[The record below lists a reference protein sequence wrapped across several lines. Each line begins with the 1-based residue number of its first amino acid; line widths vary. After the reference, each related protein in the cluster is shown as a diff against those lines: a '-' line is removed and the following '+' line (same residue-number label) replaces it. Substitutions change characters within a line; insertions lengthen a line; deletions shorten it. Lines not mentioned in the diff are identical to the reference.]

1 MTIRKFL
8 GLTLLAAIAPL
19 AATGQVRAQN
29 ATEAPTNPFFL
40 KLDTNRDRFISP
52 EEAKQDKRIDS
63 VFGQADMNKDGK
75 LDEDEFLKA
84 VSISGRETVVNT
96 VTGAEAAAQQYALDL
111 ELTVKVK
118 TALVRAKGFPST
130 DVTIQTNKGRVM
142 LAGFVDSQ
150 EQIALAGKLAA
161 GETGVK
167 TVINNLM
174 VK

>member
-1 MTIRKFL
+1 MTAFRSV
-8 GLTLLAAIAPL
+8 GLSLLAAAAQL
-19 AATGQVRAQN
+19 AVAGYVHAQ
-29 ATEAPTNPFFL
+29 ADAAPTNPFFL
-40 KLDTNRDRFISP
+40 KLDTNHDRFISR

-96 VTGAEAAAQQYALDL
+96 VTGAETAAQQYALDL

-118 TALVRAKGFPST
+118 AALVREKGFPST
-130 DVTIQTNKGRVM
+130 DVTVQTNKGRVM
-142 LAGFVDSQ
+142 LAGFVDNQ
-150 EQIALAGKLAA
+150 EQVALAGKLAA
-161 GETGVK
+161 GENGVK